1 MSHISSLRIIGKGKL
16 LSADSSLTSQ
26 GVGNNHKFMVIIM
39 EEDEKGRKEKEGVHK
54 RLQSAKDDAILLMQR
69 ENKYMTVG

>member
-16 LSADSSLTSQ
+16 LSADSSLASQ